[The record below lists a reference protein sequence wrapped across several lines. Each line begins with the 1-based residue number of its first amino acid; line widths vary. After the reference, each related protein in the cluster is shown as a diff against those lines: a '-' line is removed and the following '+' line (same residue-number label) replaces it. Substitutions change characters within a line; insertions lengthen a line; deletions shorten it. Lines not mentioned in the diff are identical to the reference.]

1 MDRYSTT
8 HQTAAALG
16 VGRVDRG
23 AASRGDGDIIV
34 PLGAETGPLSLER
47 RLPRVTASGWPI
59 RDWSAPHGRDATCTA
74 CSRWRRTSRER

>member
-1 MDRYSTT
+1 M
-8 HQTAAALG
+8 
-16 VGRVDRG
+16 DRG

-59 RDWSAPHGRDATCTA
+59 RDWSAPHVRDPH
-74 CSRWRRTSRER
+74 RTVETEAHEP